1 MKQKRNQTNERKKTD
16 NILFVCAFTPSAIV
30 AKWEKNERIER
41 LSRKHNEC
49 GATIIRENFLFSN
62 RKKMRSEQ
70 CKILIKIK
78 NTKQIFFYAFIFV
91 ILEQLPEIHSQIFTT
106 LKLNDHLEI
115 DNEKNKSHS
124 RKSKHAKMY
133 RKKNRSKI

>member
-1 MKQKRNQTNERKKTD
+1 
-16 NILFVCAFTPSAIV
+16 
-30 AKWEKNERIER
+30 
-41 LSRKHNEC
+41 
-49 GATIIRENFLFSN
+49 
-62 RKKMRSEQ
+62 MRSEQ
-70 CKILIKIK
+70 CKIEK
-78 NTKQIFFYAFIFV
+78 NKKHKTKFFFYAFIFV